1 MTDSPTRRLKVGLI
15 VDSQSISKWQSS
27 AIENCHDLIEVNT
40 IIYCTNSK
48 THKQPLK
55 NVLYYLLNV
64 FSIRNTQTQS
74 VPWSRLTTEGYE
86 LINFDCQHSGIWQTI
101 DNPTKSEI
109 RSQNL
114 DLIIKFGMNLL
125 KDPQDIPSKYGVLS
139 FHHGDPSEFR
149 GRPSGFYELIKGAN
163 HVGAVVQQLSNKLDA
178 GTIRAFGKYRITSH
192 SYRHTLENLFA
203 NSTSLLRLAILNC
216 LSSITIDLST
226 SGENH
231 RLPSNKTVAKFVL
244 LLTQRK
250 FKRFIFGLFGRRDWK
265 IAETSPL
272 SFDAI
277 GPMQVIDLLNPIK
290 PPREI
295 SFIADPFMLPNG
307 DLIFEAA
314 EKNSEL
320 GQLMTLSGERMN
332 LIDTS
337 LIGTHK
343 HLSFPF
349 VMQKDDKFFV
359 MPEMAQSGAQLL
371 CELQNN
377 AIIKTHKLLGLD
389 NERLIDPVLLQRNET
404 WWLFAGKL
412 GNELDHL
419 FAWSS
424 FDLFGPYKPHRMNPV
439 VVDPSRARNA
449 GGFITLGTD
458 LYRLGQNNCQEYGD
472 GIAVCQVS
480 QLDEGFYQEQP
491 VAKLTINELHGPHT
505 FSTNG
510 QKAYVDYYN
519 SVFDPLAWLARIKS
533 RLNFF

>member
-109 RSQNL
+109 GSQNL

-226 SGENH
+226 SG
-231 RLPSNKTVAKFVL
+231 
-244 LLTQRK
+244 
-250 FKRFIFGLFGRRDWK
+250 
-265 IAETSPL
+265 
-272 SFDAI
+272 
-277 GPMQVIDLLNPIK
+277 
-290 PPREI
+290 
-295 SFIADPFMLPNG
+295 
-307 DLIFEAA
+307 
-314 EKNSEL
+314 
-320 GQLMTLSGERMN
+320 
-332 LIDTS
+332 
-337 LIGTHK
+337 
-343 HLSFPF
+343 
-349 VMQKDDKFFV
+349 
-359 MPEMAQSGAQLL
+359 
-371 CELQNN
+371 
-377 AIIKTHKLLGLD
+377 
-389 NERLIDPVLLQRNET
+389 
-404 WWLFAGKL
+404 
-412 GNELDHL
+412 
-419 FAWSS
+419 
-424 FDLFGPYKPHRMNPV
+424 
-439 VVDPSRARNA
+439 
-449 GGFITLGTD
+449 
-458 LYRLGQNNCQEYGD
+458 
-472 GIAVCQVS
+472 
-480 QLDEGFYQEQP
+480 
-491 VAKLTINELHGPHT
+491 
-505 FSTNG
+505 
-510 QKAYVDYYN
+510 
-519 SVFDPLAWLARIKS
+519 
-533 RLNFF
+533 